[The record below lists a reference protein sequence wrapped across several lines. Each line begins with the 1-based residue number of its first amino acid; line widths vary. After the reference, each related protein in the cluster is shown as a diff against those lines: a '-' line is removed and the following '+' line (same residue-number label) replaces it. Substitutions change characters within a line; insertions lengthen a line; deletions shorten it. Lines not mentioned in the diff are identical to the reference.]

1 MLFMVINTHDY
12 STCMA
17 QDEDKMKVIGDIV
30 ERASE
35 FGVTIHA
42 RYSNRLEHTNFYVIE
57 SNDMESIDKLF
68 EPVLTLGHWDI
79 TPVVKK

>member
-30 ERASE
+30 KRAS
-35 FGVTIHA
+35 
-42 RYSNRLEHTNFYVIE
+42 
-57 SNDMESIDKLF
+57 
-68 EPVLTLGHWDI
+68 
-79 TPVVKK
+79 